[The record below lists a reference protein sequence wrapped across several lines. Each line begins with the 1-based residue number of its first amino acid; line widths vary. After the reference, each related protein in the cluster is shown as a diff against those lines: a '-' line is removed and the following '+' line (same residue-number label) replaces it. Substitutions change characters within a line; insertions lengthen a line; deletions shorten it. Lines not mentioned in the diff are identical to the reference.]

1 MSTARPLLL
10 PDRRGPD
17 LRPAPPPPATATLD
31 HRGAGGAQ
39 DTTTAAGD
47 TARRSPTSDP
57 APSKSPMAKQMV
69 FESDAREA
77 ILRGVDKLAKAVTT
91 TLGPRGRNA
100 VIDKGWG
107 APTVTKDG
115 VTVAE
120 EIQLKDPY
128 EQMGAQLVKEVASK
142 TSDVAGDGTTT
153 ATMLTRTIF
162 AGGLKAITA
171 GAAPARLNAGMQDA
185 AAKIAAKLEQ
195 MSSKVG
201 GNDEIKQIATVS
213 ANNDPVVGKLIADAM
228 KKVGNDGVITVE
240 DGKSMDTTVDVV
252 EGMQF
257 DRGFLSPHFVTSPED
272 MEAQF
277 ENGLVL
283 VHEGKISNVQSL
295 LPILESI
302 RESGKSLLILA
313 EDVENDALATLVVNK
328 MNGVLKVCAVKA
340 PGYGDRR
347 KQMLLDIAAI
357 TGATAIMKDTGM
369 ELEQVTPQHLGS
381 ARRITISSD
390 ATTMVGGKGRKE
402 DVAARVDQIRG
413 EIQTTTSDYDREKL
427 QERLAKLT
435 GGIAQINVGGAT
447 DTEVKER
454 KALIEDALHATRAAV
469 EEGVLPGGGVALL
482 RARGA
487 SLDLKMRDDVDYN
500 LGIDTLHDAMAGPIT
515 QIAENAGF
523 DGAVV
528 AHKVTKERKQS
539 FGFNA
544 LTGEYGD
551 MVDMGIIDPAK
562 VTKSALQNAV
572 SVATLLLTTDAL
584 IANKPDP
591 TPAAPGG
598 GEMDGMGGMDDMGM
612 GGMGF

>member
-1 MSTARPLLL
+1 
-10 PDRRGPD
+10 
-17 LRPAPPPPATATLD
+17 
-31 HRGAGGAQ
+31 
-39 DTTTAAGD
+39 
-47 TARRSPTSDP
+47 
-57 APSKSPMAKQMV
+57 MAKQMV

-120 EIQLKDPY
+120 EIQLQDPY

-153 ATMLTRTIF
+153 ATLLTRTLF
-162 AGGLKAITA
+162 ATGLKAITA
-171 GAAPARLNAGMQDA
+171 GAAPARLNAAMQDG
-185 AAKIAAKLEQ
+185 AAKVIAKLEQ
-195 MSSKVG
+195 MSTQVG

-213 ANNDPVVGKLIADAM
+213 ANNDAATGKLIADAM
-228 KKVGNDGVITVE
+228 KKVGRDGVITVE
-240 DGKSMDTTVDVV
+240 DGKSMETTVDVV

-257 DRGFLSPHFVTSPED
+257 DRGFLSPQFVTSPED
-272 MEAQF
+272 MEVQFDGAQI
-277 ENGLVL
+277 LI
-283 VHEGKISNVQSL
+283 HEGKISSVQSL
-295 LPILESI
+295 LPLLEQI
-302 RESGKSLLILA
+302 KDSGKPLMIIA
-313 EDVENDALATLVVNK
+313 EDVENEALATLVVNK
-328 MNGVLKVCAVKA
+328 MRGILQVCAVKA

-347 KQMLLDIAAI
+347 KQMLLDIAAL

-369 ELEQVTPQHLGS
+369 ELEQVTKAHLGS
-381 ARRITISSD
+381 ARRLTVSND
-390 ATTMVGGKGRKE
+390 ATTVVGGKGKRD
-402 DVAARVDQIRG
+402 DVDARVTQIRA
-413 EIQTTTSDYDREKL
+413 EMENTTSDYDREKL

-482 RARGA
+482 RAREIVNDIK
-487 SLDLKMRDDVDYN
+487 LRDDVDYN
-500 LGIDTLHDAMAGPIT
+500 MGIDAIYEALSRPVV
-515 QIAENAGF
+515 QIAENAGQ
-523 DGAVV
+523 DGSVV
-528 AHKVTKERKQS
+528 AHRILRERKQS
-539 FGFNA
+539 HGYNA
-544 LTGEYGD
+544 LTNEYGD
-551 MVDMGIIDPAK
+551 MLAMGIIDPAK

-572 SVATLLLTTDAL
+572 SVACLLLTTDAL
-584 IANKPDP
+584 ITAKPEP
-591 TPAAPGG
+591 TPAPGG
-598 GEMDGMGGMDDMGM
+598 DMDGMGGMDDMGGMGGM